1 MKIKWIVLSLFLV
14 IFIFQSKNI
23 VSFVATEYAVYKI
36 KELDTNSDGFINKE
50 EWPGLGFSLLDF
62 NGDSIATDNE
72 LRAFIKEYSKEFSW
86 QNSVNERFELPDQL
100 KRGSFIS
107 DSMQIPV
114 GYYIYIPDL
123 YYQETQKNFRT
134 VYYLHGGRP
143 GNEAR
148 SVLISNFIHKLQKNE
163 SSGSALYVFVNGGEL
178 SHYNSEELDSFG
190 EDVFIQE
197 LIPHI
202 DQTYRTVSNK
212 SGRGLEGF
220 SQGGRGATRYMFK
233 YPELFGT
240 VAAGGGSY
248 MIEKLIQDN
257 AGFEDDPRGAK
268 SDVYYVGEGN
278 DAWSLAKKHK
288 ESKKVTPKLLLWSGS
303 EDPNLPSIEE
313 YKNYLDKLNIN
324 YDFLI
329 AEGVDHNPMLFYEK
343 LGERLMFFHQGD
355 RDNAD

>member
-14 IFIFQSKNI
+14 ILIFQSKNI
-23 VSFVATEYAVYKI
+23 ISFVATEYAVYKI
-36 KELDTNSDGFINKE
+36 KGLDTNSDGFINKE
-50 EWPGLGFSLLDF
+50 EWPGLGFSLIDF
-62 NGDSIATDNE
+62 NGDSIATDDE
-72 LRAFIKEYSKEFSW
+72 LRAFIKEFTKEFSW
-86 QNSVNERFELPDQL
+86 QNEVNERFELPDKL
-100 KRGSFIS
+100 KPGSFIS

-114 GYYIYIPDL
+114 GYYIYIPDS
-123 YYQETQKNFRT
+123 YYKETRRSFRT

-148 SVLISNFIHKLQKNE
+148 SVLISNFIDKLQENE
-163 SSGSALYVFVNGGEL
+163 SLDSALYVFVNGGEL
-178 SHYNSEELDSFG
+178 SHYNSEELASFG

-202 DQTYRTVSNK
+202 DQTYRTISNR

-257 AGFEDDPRGAK
+257 AGFEDDPRGVE
-268 SDVYYVGEGN
+268 SVVYYVGKGN

-288 ESKKVTPKLLLWSGS
+288 ESGKVTPKLLLWSGS
-303 EDPNLPSIEE
+303 EDPNLPSIKE

-329 AEGVDHNPMLFYEK
+329 ADGVDHNPMLFYEK
-343 LGERLMFFHQGD
+343 SGERLMFFHQGD
-355 RDNAD
+355 KDNAH